1 MALEDDVSLDYL
13 KKNKSNFLAGY
24 FEKVDADHAPTFTA
38 LSDFRSQRKDD
49 PNSESVAGKLTVRTQ

>member
-49 PNSESVAGKLTVRTQ
+49 PNS